1 MSPETALM
9 IKIGLVF
16 ALAVV
21 YIVLEC
27 IRGK

>member
-21 YIVLEC
+21 YIILEC
-27 IRGK
+27 LRKR